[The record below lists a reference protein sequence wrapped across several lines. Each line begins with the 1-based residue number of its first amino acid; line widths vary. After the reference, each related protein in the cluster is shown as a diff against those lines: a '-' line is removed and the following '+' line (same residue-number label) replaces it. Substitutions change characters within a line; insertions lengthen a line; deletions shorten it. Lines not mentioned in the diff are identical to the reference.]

1 MEGLYLDAPSPA
13 GFSRFKTITATA
25 TGIQTSLH
33 RTNMTFVYVVCC
45 VCVVYELNRASER
58 RSVMNLAVLKEAEL
72 AMPTDKESELAA
84 ETGRQLAAIIN
95 GAETVRAHFCPK
107 GAATVELP
115 VAAVRLLLD
124 ILEQMARGN
133 AVTLMPVHAEL
144 TTQQAADLLNVS
156 RTHLVQLLDEE
167 KIPHRK
173 VGTHR
178 RVRAEDV
185 LAYRRD
191 TERARRKAL
200 DELTELDEELG
211 LQ

>member
-1 MEGLYLDAPSPA
+1 
-13 GFSRFKTITATA
+13 
-25 TGIQTSLH
+25 
-33 RTNMTFVYVVCC
+33 
-45 VCVVYELNRASER
+45 
-58 RSVMNLAVLKEAEL
+58 MNLTVLQEAEL
-72 AMPTDKESELAA
+72 VMPTDKESALAA
-84 ETGRQLAAIIN
+84 ETGRQIASVIN
-95 GAETVRAHFCPK
+95 SAETVRAHFGQK
-107 GAATVELP
+107 DTASVELP
-115 VAAVRLLLD
+115 VVAVRLLLD

-133 AVTLMPVHAEL
+133 AVTLMPVHVEL

-185 LAYRRD
+185 LAYRRE

-200 DELTELDEELG
+200 DELTELDEGLG
-211 LQ
+211 FQ